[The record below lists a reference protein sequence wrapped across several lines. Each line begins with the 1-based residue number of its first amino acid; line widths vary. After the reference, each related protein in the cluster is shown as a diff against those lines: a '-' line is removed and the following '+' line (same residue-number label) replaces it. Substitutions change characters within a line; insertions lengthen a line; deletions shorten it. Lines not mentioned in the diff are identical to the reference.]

1 VTTIVDASALVA
13 YLLEEEGFEKMSEI
27 LSEGAESV
35 PLLIKESCN
44 AVLEA
49 EKQGRI
55 SREDGEKVLQVILS
69 LEDLNIKTVAQ
80 SGLIPAA
87 FAIAQ
92 ENGLTIYDSIYIAL
106 AKATGGSL
114 ASRDGRQLEI
124 ASKLGV
130 RITKI

>member
-27 LSEGAESV
+27 LSEEAESV

-55 SREDGEKVLQVILS
+55 SREDGEKILQVILS
-69 LEDLNIKTVAQ
+69 LEELNIEMVAQ
-80 SGLIPAA
+80 SDLIPAA
-87 FAIAQ
+87 FTIAEQ
-92 ENGLTIYDSIYIAL
+92 NGLTIYDSIYIAL
-106 AKATGGSL
+106 AKASGGSL
-114 ASRDGRQLEI
+114 ESRDRRQIEI

-130 RITKI
+130 TIAKV